1 MDVYGYIGGTTNVTC
16 LVDANPPANFTWFN
30 QNRKIIYPNN
40 NNNVKIFY
48 EHNKSV
54 LRISNF
60 NKGVLGEYICKAKNS
75 IGETERKFRL
85 HEGPKPEPPKK
96 AKLHSAT
103 HNSLKLEIHSPE
115 GRQNKLEIIG
125 FKVQILEK
133 KEKEKGK
140 GWEVAR
146 EVELPKGKIFW

>member
-1 MDVYGYIGGTTNVTC
+1 MDVYGYVGGTTNIVC
-16 LVDANPPANFTWFN
+16 AVDANPPANFTWYN
-30 QNRKIIYPNN
+30 ERRSLITPNN
-40 NNNVKIFY
+40 NTVKILH
-48 EHNKSV
+48 ENNKSI

-60 NKGVLGEYICKAKNS
+60 NKNVLGGYICKAKNS
-75 IGETERKFRL
+75 RGEIERKFKL
-85 HEGPKPEPPKK
+85 NEGAKPEPPKK

-115 GRQNKLEIIG
+115 DKQLKIIG

-146 EVELPKGKIFW
+146 EYREL